1 MEKKKKRG
9 KYGQYKTNKD
19 SNFGAPTTLTDEIL
33 QQIRAMVLDGKTSPE
48 IYQELGIAH
57 TTWSTWRVRNHL
69 DFASLLNQ
77 WQQEY
82 IVKTAQEE
90 LQKLVKDN
98 DSRIKLDALKFA
110 LERLNKKEYSPR
122 QETKELPKD
131 EKLEEKEQER
141 IKKLLGTNK
150 KDSHAESNGEP
161 ITTYEEVVVK

>member
-1 MEKKKKRG
+1 MKETKKRG
-9 KYGQYKTNKD
+9 KYGQYRTNVN
-19 SNFGAPTTLTDEIL
+19 SNMGAPTTLTDEIL
-33 QQIRAMVLDGKTSPE
+33 QQIRTMVLDGKTSPE

-90 LQKLVKDN
+90 LSKLVKDN

-110 LERLNKKEYSPR
+110 LERLNKKDFSVR
-122 QETKELPKD
+122 QETKALPID
-131 EKLEEKEQER
+131 EKLEDEEKDR
-141 IKKLLGTNK
+141 LNDLLKNNK
-150 KDSHAESNGEP
+150 KETTQEKVETYKEVSISNS
-161 ITTYEEVVVK
+161 